1 MSKTPLGLLEGGWER
16 SLLSRAPKRRP
27 LSGQTETLRAAVW
40 PVEGLS
46 VAGGPGLRFSS
57 PTTDQRGYLTDQR
70 ASASFRAS
78 TGLFPAMEMS
88 QLCETFSV
96 LLLPTTNV
104 VENITLHSG
113 SLGSRVDEERS

>member
-1 MSKTPLGLLEGGWER
+1 MSKTPLGSTLGRLGAIP
-16 SLLSRAPKRRP
+16 SLRGPERRP
-27 LSGQTETLRAAVW
+27 PSGQTATPRAAVW

-46 VAGGPGLRFSS
+46 VAGGPELRFSS